1 MKKRTTT
8 ALVVTWIIGLAL
20 VIVIFGALEA
30 VRRAFNPDKAEDDT
44 NLRQAIK
51 DEVFNRVS
59 NHANHSN
66 HMNHSNHATNNKLS
80 VEEGMIGGL
89 NVTSDDLVG
98 YGESNVYSDKSDSKI
113 YSDVAWKIK
122 NCSTITSADVNR
134 AVNDA
139 VSKVRLERVRNCTSP
154 EEKTEAIKQATDEA
168 ERRATITLTQKI
180 KDEYCKLDCPAMKPL
195 MMQYYDMHPV
205 EANTRIVFN
214 DARIPTNV
222 DSKPTQCKYE
232 FNYTGVPGSGSS
244 VSKVVTKLF
253 DFTKDR
259 TNCVWTVSG
268 MTDP

>member
-1 MKKRTTT
+1 MQKRTTT
-8 ALVVTWIIGLAL
+8 GVVKWIIGLAL
-20 VIVIFGALEA
+20 VVVIFGALEA
-30 VRRAFNPDKAEDDT
+30 VRRALEPDEDEDD

-51 DEVFNRVS
+51 DEVLKRVS
-59 NHANHSN
+59 NHSN
-66 HMNHSNHATNNKLS
+66 DATNNKLS
-80 VEEGMIGGL
+80 AEGMIGGI

-98 YGESNVYSDKSDSKI
+98 YGESNAYSDKSDSKA
-113 YSDVAWKIK
+113 YSDIAWKIK

-154 EEKTEAIKQATDEA
+154 EEKTEAVKQATDEA
-168 ERRATITLTQKI
+168 VRQATITLTQKI

-195 MMQYYDMHPV
+195 MMQYYDMNPV
-205 EANTRIVFN
+205 ERGTRIAFDDPRV
-214 DARIPTNV
+214 PTNV
-222 DSKPTQCKYE
+222 DSKPNQCRYE
-232 FNYTGVPGSGSS
+232 FNYSGITTGGSS

-253 DFTKDR
+253 DFTKGR

>member
-1 MKKRTTT
+1 MQKRTTT
-8 ALVVTWIIGLAL
+8 VVTWIIGLVL
-20 VIVIFGALEA
+20 VVIVFGALEA
-30 VRRAFNPDKAEDDT
+30 VRRTLEPDEDGNDE
-44 NLRQAIK
+44 LRQAIK
-51 DEVFNRVS
+51 DEVLKRVS
-59 NHANHSN
+59 NRATHAN
-66 HMNHSNHATNNKLS
+66 NNKLLS
-80 VEEGMIGGL
+80 TEGMIGGL

-98 YGESNVYSDKSDSKI
+98 YGESNAYSDKSDSKI

-168 ERRATITLTQKI
+168 VRQTTITLTQKI
-180 KDEYCKLDCPAMKPL
+180 KDDYCTLDCPAMKPL
-195 MMQYYDMHPV
+195 MMQYYDMNPV

-214 DARIPTNV
+214 DTTRVPTSVENQPN
-222 DSKPTQCKYE
+222 KCKYE
-232 FNYTGVPGSGSS
+232 FKYTGVPGSSS
-244 VSKVVTKLF
+244 VNKVVTKLF
-253 DFTKDR
+253 NFTKGQ